1 MQFGFF
7 IPQDKNIK
15 KKKKKVNLKVTKD
28 TFHFCKIFADW
39 AW

>member
-7 IPQDKNIK
+7 IPQDKNI